1 VPAAGSGD
9 RLGPG
14 DPKALR
20 PLAGRSLLFHAV
32 ARLRTAEAVGPIVV
46 AVPAGSQER
55 VSAELADLAVV
66 AVAGGATRQESVLA
80 ALRALPPEVDIVLV
94 HDAARPLAPVSLIN
108 AVAAAVI
115 AGAPAVVP
123 GLPVDDTVK
132 RVGPTGL
139 VLETPQRETLRAIQT
154 PQGFKRSV
162 LERAHV
168 LASQPAGSA
177 ITDDAGLVELLGEPV
192 LVIPGAVDAFKIT
205 RPEDLAR
212 AEATLAAKGA
222 VPSEPAV

>member
-1 VPAAGSGD
+1 
-9 RLGPG
+9 
-14 DPKALR
+14 
-20 PLAGRSLLFHAV
+20 LLFHAV
-32 ARLRTAEAVGPIVV
+32 KRLRAAEGVGPIVV
-46 AVPAGSQER
+46 AVPAGSQDR
-55 VSAELADLAVV
+55 VAADLAALAVT

-80 ALRALPPEVDIVLV
+80 ALRALPPEVDVVLV

-139 VLETPQRETLRAIQT
+139 VLETPPRETLRAIQT
-154 PQGFKRSV
+154 PQGFQRAV

-168 LASQPAGSA
+168 LAGQPAGA
-177 ITDDAGLVELLGEPV
+177 GVTDDAGLVELLGERV
-192 LVIPGAVDAFKIT
+192 LVIPGAVNAFKIT

-212 AEATLAAKGA
+212 AEAVLAGERSDS
-222 VPSEPAV
+222 VEPAI